1 MNNIEDII
9 LNKIIS
15 INNNIFKKIIN
26 NFNNNNIY
34 YNIIEILN
42 IYKKN
47 KEKIDINDIY
57 SILNEFN
64 FLNIILENLEDIF
77 NNTIDNIIN
86 KEIKEIEE
94 LIKNTNIIINNE
106 NIIHNEDIIDKDNII
121 IENIK
126 KIESYLKEKKY
137 KEIFNNIKDYINN
150 DIKLKIILEI
160 FFYNLFIHKEE
171 NIIFENIIKDEN
183 IIDFYIKKFRL
194 LNEKISENN
203 YNNYNELEQ
212 KYINEYISNININT
226 EKINRTNNILL
237 DKKILLFNHIYY
249 LIFILNK
256 YKDNNICFKGII
268 YLFTLLYI
276 FIKIKEKNNN
286 FLFNIYEYKNNI
298 SYEILFFD
306 NLLFSY
312 NNITNLYTIINKKIN
327 ENKELFLNLIEN
339 IKYDNNLIDNN
350 SIDNIIK
357 EFKSIQL
364 EKIRIEKEKKERKI
378 LIPLPRKLKTKKET
392 KIKKE
397 IILQPLP
404 RKLKTKKE
412 TK

>member
-1 MNNIEDII
+1 MNNNEDNIEDII
-9 LNKIIS
+9 LKKIIN
-15 INNNIFKKIIN
+15 INNNNIFKKIIN

-86 KEIKEIEE
+86 KEIIEIEE

-106 NIIHNEDIIDKDNII
+106 DIIDKDNII
-121 IENIK
+121 IKNIK

-160 FFYNLFIHKEE
+160 FFYNLFIHEEE

-183 IIDFYIKKFRL
+183 IIDFYIKKNRL
-194 LNEKISENN
+194 LNEKFSENN

-226 EKINRTNNILL
+226 EKINITNKKLL
-237 DKKILLFNHIYY
+237 NEKILLFNDIYY

-256 YKDNNICFKGII
+256 YKDINICFKGII

-286 FLFNIYEYKNNI
+286 FLFNLYEYKNNI
-298 SYEILFFD
+298 SYEILLFD
-306 NLLFSY
+306 NLLLSY
-312 NNITNLYTIINKKIN
+312 NNITYIYIKIN
-327 ENKELFLNLIEN
+327 DNIQNKQLFLNLIKN
-339 IKYDNNLIDNN
+339 IKYDNNSIDNN
-350 SIDNIIK
+350 SIDDIIK
-357 EFKSIQL
+357 EFKTNQL
-364 EKIRIEKEKKERKI
+364 EKIRIEKEKKERII
-378 LIPLPRKLKTKKET
+378 LRPLPRKPKTIT
-392 KIKKE
+392 KTKKE

-404 RKLKTKKE
+404 RKPKTITKTKK
-412 TK
+412 